1 MPFRQV
7 TRVSTS
13 IRNSGP
19 RSSSRL
25 ATAIGTIGFAILRGQ
40 PAPGDANHKPMA
52 PRSAR
57 RAAERG
63 PTSRRTPGTRPAPAR
78 LLRLSVPV
86 RGRFRPAAR
95 PRPAPAAPHLCPP
108 PGTAAP
114 HGAEPPTAAAR
125 RDPPRAHRR
134 PPAPRR
140 LPSPALPLPPARSA
154 RCSGRSGA
162 RRPPPLGIVRGPPAA
177 ASGPPRR
184 PPVLPRSP
192 PAPPQPPAPARL
204 RGPVRFLR
212 LRSGERGSGTWQRP
226 APP

>member
-1 MPFRQV
+1 MPSRQV

-13 IRNSGP
+13 IPNSGP
-19 RSSSRL
+19 RFSSRL
-25 ATAIGTIGFAILRGQ
+25 VTRPRNRRLRDSQSAAGAGGRKPGSPELTALCS
-40 PAPGDANHKPMA
+40 A
-52 PRSAR
+52 PR
-57 RAAERG
+57 AAGQG
-63 PTSRRTPGTRPAPAR
+63 PTSRRTPGTCPPPAR
-78 LLRLSVPV
+78 LLRLSVPG
-86 RGRFRPAAR
+86 RRRFRTAAR
-95 PRPAPAAPHLCPP
+95 PRPAPAAPHLRPP

-114 HGAEPPTAAAR
+114 QGAEPPTAAALC
-125 RDPPRAHRR
+125 DPPRVHRR

-184 PPVLPRSP
+184 PPVSPRSP
-192 PAPPQPPAPARL
+192 PAPAQPPAPARL

-212 LRSGERGSGTWQRP
+212 LRSGERGSGT
-226 APP
+226 

>member
-25 ATAIGTIGFAILRGQ
+25 AHRHRIHRLR
-40 PAPGDANHKPMA
+40 D
-52 PRSAR
+52 PRSAAGDR
-57 RAAERG
+57 GRKPRTDGARLRTAGSGAGANFAEDPRH
-63 PTSRRTPGTRPAPAR
+63 PPGTCPPPAR

-86 RGRFRPAAR
+86 RRRFRSAAR
-95 PRPAPAAPHLCPP
+95 PRPARTC
-108 PGTAAP
+108 
-114 HGAEPPTAAAR
+114 AR
-125 RDPPRAHRR
+125 RQVRPRLGERNPQRPPRAATLRAHRR

-184 PPVLPRSP
+184 PPVSPRSP

-212 LRSGERGSGTWQRP
+212 LRSGERGSGT
-226 APP
+226 